1 MDINNIIPISKL
13 EALPLYH
20 RETIPSDYLDVM
32 GHMNI
37 RWYMAL
43 YDKAAWNFFASFG
56 MNEEYYLKTQAGG
69 FALKQFIRYLA
80 EVRVGETVTVRTRLL
95 GRSKKRIH
103 FMHFMINE
111 TTRLLASSMEIL
123 GTHANMKI
131 RRTSPFPPGLSTRL
145 DAKLA
150 QDQRLDW
157 ETPVCGIIQP

>member
-1 MDINNIIPISKL
+1 MIPIPKL

-20 RETIPSDYLDVM
+20 RETISSDHLDVM

-37 RWYMAL
+37 RWYMAW
-43 YDKAAWNFFASFG
+43 YDEAAWKFFDSFG

-80 EVRVGETVTVRTRLL
+80 EVRVGETVAIRTRLL
-95 GRSKKRIH
+95 GRSTKRIH

-111 TTRLLASSMEIL
+111 TTNQLASSMEVL

-131 RRTSPFPPGLSTRL
+131 RRASPFPPALATRL

-150 QDQRLDW
+150 TNQQLEWDA
-157 ETPVCGIIQP
+157 PVCGIIQP